1 MTDPQSAPAF
11 RRGSF
16 FRAVIILVPGLLLVG
31 GLVARVAGST
41 EANGWY
47 QSLILPE
54 YQPPGPVFGIVWAV
68 LYTLIAV
75 AAALVWGTRPAPRRG
90 LALALFAAGFLVNL
104 SWSPVFFRLHMISA
118 ALAIIG
124 LLFIVA
130 LVTTLLF
137 ARINRLAAWA
147 MVPYLVWLCVA
158 GTLNA
163 RIMMLNPTADATQL
177 GV

>member
-1 MTDPQSAPAF
+1 MPI
-11 RRGSF
+11 GE
-16 FRAVIILVPGLLLVG
+16 AVIKGTEEIGGPLIAGTLTTLLVFG
-31 GLVARVAGST
+31 PIIFVQGL
-41 EANGWY
+41 
-47 QSLILPE
+47 
-54 YQPPGPVFGIVWAV
+54 
-68 LYTLIAV
+68 
-75 AAALVWGTRPAPRRG
+75 AAALFRDLSLSVVTSVAASLVWATRPAPRRG
-90 LALALFAAGFLVNL
+90 LALALFAAGFLINL